1 MKDINLLRR
10 LVAAISMVF
19 VLTIFLGLGIIY
31 LFYFYEPSND
41 EIQLVTDNSDTVVH
55 DFVLDEG
62 VEIVINNCTGC
73 HSSKLV
79 TQNRAS
85 REGWK
90 ATIQWMQKTQNLWEL
105 GDNEEIILD
114 YLSKHYAPEEKGR
127 RANLDS
133 IEWYVLEQ

>member
-1 MKDINLLRR
+1 M
-10 LVAAISMVF
+10 
-19 VLTIFLGLGIIY
+19 GLGIIY

-41 EIQLVTDNSDTVVH
+41 EVQLVEDNSDTVVH

-90 ATIQWMQKTQNLWEL
+90 ATIRWMQKTQNLWEL
-105 GDNEEIILD
+105 GDNEDIILD
-114 YLSKHYAPEEKGR
+114 YLSKHYSPEEKGR